1 MTQEQVETGFTILRK
16 IGFIKENISEIEE
29 AIKKIP
35 VQTQRYSDCYAMIND
50 CRVNLPVELGMSLLV
65 EAKEKYLNEMNNF
78 EKELSEL

>member
-29 AIKKIP
+29 ALKKLP
-35 VQTQRYSDCYAMIND
+35 VQTQRYTDCFAMVND
-50 CRVNLPVELGMSLLV
+50 CRVNIPVELGMGLLV
-65 EAKEKYLNEMNNF
+65 EAKEKYLTEMSNF